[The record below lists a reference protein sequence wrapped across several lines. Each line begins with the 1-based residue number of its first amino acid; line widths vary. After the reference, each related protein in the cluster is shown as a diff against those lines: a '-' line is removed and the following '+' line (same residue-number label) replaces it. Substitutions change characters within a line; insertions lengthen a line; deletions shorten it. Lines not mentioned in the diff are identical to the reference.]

1 MRLAYLE
8 SRPIQY
14 DDPNHSPR
22 PAPEKWI
29 QYIHRLPGEGHESQM
44 ETSLLS
50 TKLRVPPLPTHVV
63 RRSRLVDDL
72 ENSLPAHKLIL
83 LSAPAGYGKTTLL
96 AEWAQASQ
104 YPFAWLAV
112 NQEDNTLERFL
123 RYLLAGWERIQP
135 DVIHSPPGLMLG
147 ASEPD
152 TDAVLSAFLN
162 VASDLPH
169 HLVFVLDDYH
179 LIEEPSIHEALAFLL
194 DHLPPTLHFAL
205 AARAQPPLPLARYRA
220 RHELLELRAGDLQFA
235 RDETAD
241 FLNRLM
247 RLDLT
252 QDEVAALHTR
262 LEGWAAGLQMVA
274 LSRQGHLSAGDTL
287 VVSGKHRFIADY
299 LTEDVL
305 ALLPADRRRFL
316 LQTSILDRLC
326 GSLCDAVTEEAHG
339 QETLQLLERD
349 NLFVMPLDDSREWF
363 RYHLLFAEFLQGELQ
378 RRQPEEVA
386 ILHSRAAQ
394 WYLTHDLPDQALH
407 HAVARGDLEL
417 VIYIFER
424 YVPAK
429 LQGGEVKIVERWLA
443 ALPQGWRAAHSMLGF
458 AQACVLLYTG
468 HFEAGL
474 RYVDEVEQRVRAQGE
489 AMRPQ
494 LAKVTALR
502 CIVAC
507 YQNNLAPAETFA
519 FQALRDLPEGDIELR
534 NGLYGALG
542 DTYRK
547 NGRWEEAKA
556 CYLKTLDFPQTP
568 TFHAQSVVAF
578 GALADLDLRQGQLQ
592 GAAAY
597 WRRALAIINDRRSWG
612 ILPLSLIG
620 WVYIR
625 MGEIFYEWNELGE
638 ASGHVDSGLQR
649 AELSGDAQAMLAG
662 YLIAGRLKLTAG
674 DGDAAGIC
682 LERARSLVEGA
693 GFPDWTGRLE
703 RLRLEWWLEQGKLR
717 AAVDWANEMTEAG
730 AREGPPA
737 SEETRLA
744 IARALIAQ
752 GDAPSL
758 ARAQALLR
766 ALLQAAE
773 AEGRAGIAIEA
784 LALQALASWRRGDHA
799 GAMVALERALRIA
812 KPEGYVRLFA
822 DLGIPMARL
831 LQEARARGVSPD
843 YVAKLLA
850 AFEGDRASAAPAALP
865 EPLTVREQEVLKLI
879 AAGLTNREIAETLV
893 ISAETVKKHTSS
905 IYSKLRVS
913 NRTEAASR
921 ARELNLLN

>member
-1 MRLAYLE
+1 MDTLLLA
-8 SRPIQY
+8 
-14 DDPNHSPR
+14 
-22 PAPEKWI
+22 
-29 QYIHRLPGEGHESQM
+29 
-44 ETSLLS
+44 
-50 TKLRVPPLPTHVV
+50 TKLHIPPV
-63 RRSRLVDDL
+63 RHITRRERLVDAL
-72 ENSLPAHKLIL
+72 ERNLPGHKLTL
-83 LSAPAGYGKTTLL
+83 VSAPAGYGKTTLL
-96 AEWAQASQ
+96 ADWAQTSQ
-104 YPFAWLAV
+104 YPIAWFTIG
-112 NQEDNTLERFL
+112 QEDNTLDRFL
-123 RYLLAGWERIQP
+123 RYLLAAWETIQP
-135 DVIHSPPGLMLG
+135 DVRHSPPGLMLG

-169 HLVFVLDDYH
+169 HLMFVLDDYH
-179 LIEEPSIHEALAFLL
+179 LIEEPSIHQALTFLF

-205 AARAQPPLPLARYRA
+205 AARARPPLPLARYRA
-220 RHELLELRAGDLQFA
+220 RHELLELRAEDLQFA
-235 RDETAD
+235 RDETDD

-247 RLDLT
+247 RLDLGE
-252 QDEVAALHTR
+252 DELAALHVR
-262 LEGWAAGLQMVA
+262 LEGWAAGLQMAA
-274 LSRQGHLSAGDTL
+274 LSRQGRLSAGDTL

-305 ALLPADRRRFL
+305 APLTADRRRFL

-326 GSLCDAVTEEAHG
+326 GPLCDAVTERTDG
-339 QETLQLLERD
+339 QETLELLERE
-349 NLFVMPLDDSREWF
+349 NVFLTPLDESREWF
-363 RYHLLFAEFLQGELQ
+363 RYHQLFAEFLHGELQ
-378 RRQPEEVA
+378 RRHPEKIA

-394 WYLTHDLPDQALH
+394 WYLTHDLPDQALQ

-443 ALPQGWRAAHSMLGF
+443 ALPDSWRTAHAMLGF

-468 HFEAGL
+468 QFEAGL
-474 RYVDEVEQRVRAQGE
+474 RYVDEVEQRLRAQGE

-519 FQALRDLPEGDIELR
+519 FQALRDLSEDDIELR

-568 TFHAQSVVAF
+568 AFHVQSVIAF
-578 GALADLDLRQGQLQ
+578 GALADLHLQQGQLQ
-592 GAAAY
+592 DAAAY

-625 MGEIFYEWNELGE
+625 MGEIFYEWNELGQ
-638 ASGHVDSGLQR
+638 ASDHVDPGLQR

-662 YLIAGRLKLTAG
+662 YLIAGRLKLTVG
-674 DGDAAGIC
+674 DGDAAGVC

-693 GFPDWTGRLE
+693 EFPDWTGRLE
-703 RLRLEWWLEQGKLR
+703 RLRLEWWLAQGRLR
-717 AAVDWANEMTEAG
+717 AAIDWANEMIGVG

-737 SEETRLA
+737 SDETRLA
-744 IARALIAQ
+744 IARALIAK

-758 ARAQALLR
+758 TRALALLR

-773 AEGRAGIAIEA
+773 VEGRAGIVIEA
-784 LALQALASWRRGDHA
+784 LALQALAHGRRGEHA
-799 GAMVALERALRIA
+799 NAMTALERSLRLA
-812 KPEGYVRLFA
+812 EPEGYVRLFA
-822 DLGIPMARL
+822 DLGLPMARL
-831 LQEARARGVSPD
+831 LQEARERAVAPE
-843 YVAKLLA
+843 YVAKLLT
-850 AFEGDRASAAPAALP
+850 AFVGDPAIPAQASGSLP
-865 EPLTVREQEVLKLI
+865 EPLSQREQEVLKLI

-893 ISAETVKKHTSS
+893 ISPETVKKHTGA
-905 IYSKLRVS
+905 IYGKLGVS
-913 NRTEAASR
+913 NRTEAANR
-921 ARELNLLN
+921 ARELGLLD

>member
-1 MRLAYLE
+1 MRRE
-8 SRPIQY
+8 
-14 DDPNHSPR
+14 
-22 PAPEKWI
+22 
-29 QYIHRLPGEGHESQM
+29 
-44 ETSLLS
+44 
-50 TKLRVPPLPTHVV
+50 
-63 RRSRLVDDL
+63 RLVDALEKDL
-72 ENSLPAHKLIL
+72 PGHKLTL
-83 LSAPAGYGKTTLL
+83 VSAPAGYGKTTLL
-96 AEWAQASQ
+96 ADWAQTSQ
-104 YPFAWLAV
+104 YPVAWLSIG
-112 NQEDNTLERFL
+112 QEDSTLDRFL
-123 RYLLAGWERIQP
+123 RYLLAAWETIQP
-135 DVIHSPPGLMLG
+135 DVRHSPPGLMLG

-179 LIEEPSIHEALAFLL
+179 LIEEPSIHQALTFLL

-205 AARAQPPLPLARYRA
+205 TTRAQPPLPLARYRA
-220 RHELLELRAGDLQFA
+220 RHELLELRAEDLQFA

-247 RLDLT
+247 RLDLG
-252 QDEVAALHTR
+252 DEELAALHAR
-262 LEGWAAGLQMVA
+262 LEGWAAGLQMAA
-274 LSRQGHLSAGDTL
+274 LSRQGRLGAGDTL

-305 ALLPADRRRFL
+305 APLPVDRRRFL

-326 GSLCDAVTEEAHG
+326 GLLCDAVTERTDG
-339 QETLQLLERD
+339 QETLELLERE
-349 NLFVMPLDDSREWF
+349 NVFLTPLDESREWF
-363 RYHLLFAEFLQGELQ
+363 RYHQLFAEFLQGELQ
-378 RRQPEEVA
+378 RRHPEEVA
-386 ILHSRAAQ
+386 ILHGRAAH
-394 WYLTHDLPDQALH
+394 WYLTHDLPDQALQ
-407 HAVARGDLEL
+407 HAVAHGDLEL

-429 LQGGEVKIVERWLA
+429 LQGGEVRIVERWLA
-443 ALPQGWRAAHSMLGF
+443 ALPDAWRTAHAMLGF

-468 HFEAGL
+468 QFAAGL
-474 RYVDEVEQRVRAQGE
+474 RYVDEVEQRLRAQGGE
-489 AMRPQ
+489 MRPQ

-519 FQALRDLPEGDIELR
+519 FQALRDLPEGEIELR

-547 NGRWEEAKA
+547 NGRWEDAKA

-568 TFHAQSVVAF
+568 TFHAQSVIAF

-625 MGEIFYEWNELGE
+625 MGEIFYEWNELGG
-638 ASGHVDSGLQR
+638 ASDHVYPGLQR

-662 YLIAGRLKLTAG
+662 YLIAGRLKLTVG
-674 DGDAAGIC
+674 DGDAAGVC

-693 GFPDWTGRLE
+693 EFPDWTGRLE
-703 RLRLEWWLEQGKLR
+703 RLRLEWWLAQGRLR
-717 AAVDWANEMTEAG
+717 AAVDWANEMIGAG
-730 AREGPPA
+730 AHEGPPA

-744 IARALIAQ
+744 IARALIAK

-758 ARAQALLR
+758 TRALALLR

-773 AEGRAGIAIEA
+773 AEGRAGIVIEA
-784 LALQALASWRRGDHA
+784 LALQALAHGRRGEHA
-799 GAMVALERALRIA
+799 NAMTALERSLRLA
-812 KPEGYVRLFA
+812 EPEGYVRLFA
-822 DLGIPMARL
+822 DLGLPMVRL
-831 LQEARARGVSPD
+831 LQEARARAVAPE

-850 AFEGDRASAAPAALP
+850 AFEGDRASPATAALP
-865 EPLTVREQEVLKLI
+865 EPLSQREREVLKLI

-893 ISAETVKKHTSS
+893 ISPETVKKHTGA
-905 IYSKLRVS
+905 IYSKLGVS
-913 NRTEAASR
+913 NRTEAANK
-921 ARELNLLN
+921 ARELGLLD

>member
-1 MRLAYLE
+1 
-8 SRPIQY
+8 
-14 DDPNHSPR
+14 
-22 PAPEKWI
+22 
-29 QYIHRLPGEGHESQM
+29 M
-44 ETSLLS
+44 ETSLLA
-50 TKLRVPPLPTHVV
+50 TKLRVPPLLPRIV

-72 ENSLPAHKLIL
+72 ENGLPAHKLIL

-96 AEWAQASQ
+96 AEWAQATQ
-104 YPFAWLAV
+104 YRVAWLAV
-112 NQEDNTLERFL
+112 DQEDNALDRFL
-123 RYLLAGWERIQP
+123 RYLLASWETIHPEVR
-135 DVIHSPPGLMLG
+135 HSPLGLLLG

-162 VASDLPH
+162 LASDLPH

-179 LIEEPSIHEALAFLL
+179 LIEEPSIHQALTFLL

-205 AARAQPPLPLARYRA
+205 AARARPPLPLARYRA
-220 RHELLELRAGDLQFA
+220 RQELLELRTEDLQFA

-252 QDEVAALHTR
+252 QDELAELHTR
-262 LEGWAAGLQMVA
+262 MEGWAAGLQMVA
-274 LSRQGHLSAGDTL
+274 LSRQGRLGAGDTL

-305 ALLPADRRRFL
+305 APLPADRRRFL
-316 LQTSILDRLC
+316 LQTSILERLC
-326 GSLCDAVTEEAHG
+326 GSLCDSITERTDG
-339 QETLQLLERD
+339 QETLELLERE
-349 NLFVMPLDDSREWF
+349 NVFLTLLDESREWF
-363 RYHLLFAEFLQGELQ
+363 RYHQLFAEFLQGELQ
-378 RRQPEEVA
+378 RRHPEEVA
-386 ILHSRAAQ
+386 LLHGRAAQ
-394 WYLTHDLPDQALH
+394 WYLAHDLPEQAFQ

-443 ALPQGWRAAHSMLGF
+443 ALPEAWRAAHSMLGF

-468 HFEAGL
+468 QFEAGL

-489 AMRPQ
+489 EMRAQ

-507 YQNNLAPAETFA
+507 YQNDLSPAEAFA
-519 FQALRDLPEGDIELR
+519 HEALRDLPEDDIELR

-556 CYLKTLDFPQTP
+556 CYLKTLDFPHTP
-568 TFHAQSVVAF
+568 SFHVQSVIAF
-578 GALADLDLRQGQLQ
+578 GALADLDLQQGHLQ
-592 GAAAY
+592 GAATY

-620 WVYIR
+620 WVYLR

-638 ASGHVDSGLQR
+638 ASGHVDQGLQR

-662 YLIAGRLKLTAG
+662 HLIAGRLKLTAG
-674 DGDAAGIC
+674 DSAAASAC
-682 LERARSLVEGA
+682 LERAHSLVEGA
-693 GFPDWTGRLE
+693 EFPDWTGRLE
-703 RLRLEWWLEQGKLR
+703 RLRLEWWLAQGRLR
-717 AAVDWANEMTEAG
+717 AAVDWANEMIEVG
-730 AREGPPA
+730 VREGQPA
-737 SEETRLA
+737 NEETRLA
-744 IARALIAQ
+744 IARALTAQ
-752 GDAPSL
+752 GDAPTL
-758 ARAQALLR
+758 TRALALLR

-773 AEGRAGIAIEA
+773 AEGRAGIEIEA
-784 LALQALASWRRGDHA
+784 LALQALASWRRGEHPS
-799 GAMVALERALRIA
+799 AMTSLERALRLA
-812 KPEGYVRLFA
+812 EPEGYVRLFA
-822 DLGIPMARL
+822 DLGLPMARL
-831 LQEARARGVSPD
+831 LQEARSRAVMPE

-850 AFEGDRASAAPAALP
+850 AFGDGHPLTAQVAMPLP
-865 EPLTVREQEVLKLI
+865 EPLSQREQEVLKLI

-893 ISAETVKKHTSS
+893 VSPETVKKHTSA
-905 IYSKLRVS
+905 IYSKLGVS
-913 NRTEAASR
+913 NRTEAANK
-921 ARELNLLN
+921 ARELGLLD

>member
-1 MRLAYLE
+1 MDTPLLA
-8 SRPIQY
+8 
-14 DDPNHSPR
+14 
-22 PAPEKWI
+22 
-29 QYIHRLPGEGHESQM
+29 
-44 ETSLLS
+44 
-50 TKLRVPPLPTHVV
+50 TKLRIPPARHVM
-63 RRSRLVDDL
+63 RRERLVDAL
-72 ENSLPAHKLIL
+72 EQGIARHKLIL

-96 AEWAQASQ
+96 ADWTQTSQ
-104 YPFAWLAV
+104 YSVAWLAV
-112 NQEDNTLERFL
+112 DREDNVLDRFL
-123 RYLLAGWERIQP
+123 RYLLAAWEMIQP
-135 DVIHSPPGLMLG
+135 DVRHSPPGLLLG

-179 LIEEPSIHEALAFLL
+179 LIEEPAIHQALTFLL
-194 DHLPPTLHFAL
+194 DHLPPTLHLAL
-205 AARAQPPLPLARYRA
+205 TARARPPLPLARYRA
-220 RHELLELRAGDLQFA
+220 RHELLELGAHDLQFA
-235 RDETAD
+235 LDETAG
-241 FLNRLM
+241 FLNQLM
-247 RLDLT
+247 RLDFT
-252 QDEVAALHTR
+252 QDELAELHTR
-262 LEGWAAGLQMVA
+262 LEGWAAGLQMAA
-274 LSRQGHLSAGDTL
+274 LSRQGRLSAADTL
-287 VVSGKHRFIADY
+287 VVSGRHRFIADY

-305 ALLPADRRRFL
+305 APLPADRRRFL

-326 GSLCDAVTEEAHG
+326 GPLCDAITERTDG
-339 QETLQLLERD
+339 QETLELLERE
-349 NLFVMPLDDSREWF
+349 NVFLTPLDDSREWF
-363 RYHLLFAEFLQGELQ
+363 RYHQLFAEFLQGELQ
-378 RRQPEEVA
+378 RRHPEEVA
-386 ILHSRAAQ
+386 LLHGRAAH
-394 WYLTHDLPDQALH
+394 WYLAHDLPDQAFQ

-429 LQGGEVKIVERWLA
+429 LQGGEVRIVERWLA
-443 ALPQGWRAAHSMLGF
+443 ALPDAWRAAHPMLGF

-468 HFEAGL
+468 QFEAGL

-489 AMRPQ
+489 EMRPR

-568 TFHAQSVVAF
+568 AFHVQSVIAF
-578 GALADLDLRQGQLQ
+578 GALADLDLQQGQFQ

-638 ASGHVDSGLQR
+638 ATAHVDPGLQR
-649 AELSGDAQAMLAG
+649 AELSGDTQAMLAG

-674 DGDAAGIC
+674 DGDAAGNC

-693 GFPDWTGRLE
+693 EFPDWTGRLE
-703 RLRLEWWLEQGKLR
+703 RLRLEWWLAQGRLR
-717 AAVDWANEMTEAG
+717 AAVDWANEMIEAG

-758 ARAQALLR
+758 GR
-766 ALLQAAE
+766 ALGLLKPLSRTAE
-773 AEGRAGIAIEA
+773 AEGRAGIVIEA
-784 LALQALASWRRGDHA
+784 LALQALARGRRGEHA
-799 GAMVALERALRIA
+799 SAMTALEHALRIA
-812 KPEGYVRLFA
+812 EPEGYVRLFA
-822 DLGIPMARL
+822 DLGLPMARL
-831 LQEARARGVSPD
+831 LQEAHSRAVMPE

-850 AFEGDRASAAPAALP
+850 AFVGDPPFPAQASVSLP
-865 EPLTVREQEVLKLI
+865 EPLSQREREVLKLI

-893 ISAETVKKHTSS
+893 ISPETVKKHTGA
-905 IYSKLRVS
+905 IYSKLGVS
-913 NRTEAASR
+913 NCTEAAAK
-921 ARELNLLN
+921 ARELGLLD